1 MSDSATP
8 TSTDHVQPHSEG
20 DRELVRAL
28 SLLQGDRAG
37 SVTIA
42 TLRERGV
49 RAPAQAIYDL
59 QLAGHAI
66 DRVSCPDP
74 GGHRTFGYRL
84 HGLPAGAAEGGPT
97 TPKGA
102 ADAQSA
108 ADLRAPVSDRGAHD
122 AIVRPSPPGSGAIV
136 RPRGR

>member
-1 MSDSATP
+1 MAYGATP

-20 DRELVRAL
+20 DRELARVLAL
-28 SLLQGDRAG
+28 LEGDRAG

-42 TLRERGV
+42 ALRERGV
-49 RAPAQAIYDL
+49 KAPAQAMYDL
-59 QLAGHAI
+59 QLAGYAI

-74 GGHRTFGYRL
+74 GGRRTFGYRL
-84 HGLPAGAAEGGPT
+84 HGLPEGGAEGGPT

-108 ADLRAPVSDRGAHD
+108 ADPRAPVSDRGAHD

-136 RPRGR
+136 RPRDR